1 MCRGSNVSS
10 VRFSKTQCSLDCIL
24 FGALRESGL
33 CNKLR
38 RLWMLL
44 GGQKWESGQGGK
56 KHHPSLSAAAA
67 PACIAKLSLPTN
79 QHYPTLPYLTLTHPT
94 LPLPNVKNLYITEQ
108 NHPSL
113 SAAAAAACI
122 TKLSILPTNQPYPN
136 FKGNTLPYPNL
147 PYPTSPLPNV
157 KNL

>member
-1 MCRGSNVSS
+1 MFIGLYFVWRIK
-10 VRFSKTQCSLDCIL
+10 RKR
-24 FGALRESGL
+24 ALQQIAKVVDVTWR
-33 CNKLR
+33 
-38 RLWMLL
+38 
-44 GGQKWESGQGGK
+44 QKWESGQGGK

-79 QHYPTLPYLTLTHPT
+79 QPYPTLPYLTLTHPT
-94 LPLPNVKNLYITEQ
+94 LALPNVKNLYITEQ

-113 SAAAAAACI
+113 SAAAAACI

-136 FKGNTLPYPNL
+136 FKGNTLPC
-147 PYPTSPLPNV
+147 PTLPLPNV

>member
-1 MCRGSNVSS
+1 M
-10 VRFSKTQCSLDCIL
+10 L
-24 FGALRESGL
+24 FGALKESWH

-67 PACIAKLSLPTN
+67 DACIAKLSLPTN
-79 QHYPTLPYLTLTHPT
+79 QPYPTLPYLTLTHPT

-113 SAAAAAACI
+113 SAAAAACI

-136 FKGNTLPYPNL
+136 FKGNTLPYPTL
-147 PYPTSPLPNV
+147 PLPNV